1 MTLLSTGGEA
11 LRLGGDKDIAKQ
23 AIKKTEDQRTNF
35 SVTQD

>member
-1 MTLLSTGGEA
+1 MTLLITGGEA